1 MIDEAY
7 ESKRKDL
14 EEILF
19 ELSKPD
25 TLSKIENN
33 KEIIHRKLE
42 KIYWNGKDNENFRHF
57 YSDIFAI
64 VTAID
69 SDEKLGNTEVL
80 SENMGLIRESYKP
93 SRYDNSGELIDIN
106 KSINKLYDHVNL
118 DCSRLSYS
126 KKIENN
132 SLTKINQMEAVVKN
146 STEKMDKL
154 NKEVGKI
161 DGMQK
166 EYISILGIFSAVILA
181 FTGGMT
187 FSVSVLEN
195 INKASIYRISLIT
208 LIIGL
213 VFYNLIFI
221 LLEFIR
227 KINNFESGKWKW
239 SYIVFNGIIIIG
251 IILTIIFYVC
261 FNCIN

>member
-1 MIDEAY
+1 MADKTY
-7 ESKRKDL
+7 EKKRKDL

-19 ELSKPD
+19 ELSKPNA
-25 TLSKIENN
+25 LSKNENN
-33 KEIIHRKLE
+33 KEIFHRKLE
-42 KIYWNGKDNENFRHF
+42 KIYWNGKDNENFRHM

-64 VTAID
+64 ITAID
-69 SDEKLGNTEVL
+69 SDEEIGSTEIL
-80 SENMGLIRESYKP
+80 SENMKIIRESYKP
-93 SRYDNSGELIDIN
+93 LKSNSGESIDIS
-106 KSINKLYDHVNL
+106 KSLDKLYDHVNL

-132 SLTKINQMEAVVKN
+132 SLTRLKEIEGVVKE

-213 VFYNLIFI
+213 VFYNLVFI

-227 KINNFESGKWKW
+227 KINNFNSGKWKW
-239 SYIVFNGIIIIG
+239 SYIVFNVIIIIG
-251 IILTIIFYVC
+251 IIFTITFYVC
-261 FNCIN
+261 FNFIK